1 MRQESFL
8 MIIARRRRLRKPT
21 SRQSGF
27 TLVEMIIG
35 SMLLTLL
42 MFGMF
47 SIYTTMMRL
56 CASVSSS
63 AYVSS
68 DAANAVQRVTNDL
81 REAQNFELMDGTGGV
96 DGTAFGTAYDA
107 VNGSTHAVIC
117 VTGIRLFSP
126 AVFQSQAV
134 PPSGSPQG
142 TVGVTINGRA
152 GTIALVGA
160 AAPWDH
166 NAAGTTLDI
175 YRASYKQK
183 KPDGTPMADGTARP
197 NDGACLWITG
207 TEQGADLGTLPGRVI
222 AGRPIVKNIAPAPN
236 AVQFFQPLTNPAD
249 PTSQPL
255 ANAVQIKITCGQ
267 YDFNHNGATSSDA
280 AFGGVSQLSGNCVY
294 MRDHTPFSAVNTG
307 VNGHTQ
313 N

>member
-1 MRQESFL
+1 MCSGEFL
-8 MIIARRRRLRKPT
+8 MMNVSRRRQ
-21 SRQSGF
+21 SRPRSRESGF
-27 TLVEMIIG
+27 TLVEMTV
-35 SMLLTLL
+35 SSLLLTLL
-42 MFGMF
+42 LLGMF

-56 CASVSSS
+56 CASVSAS

-68 DAANAVQRVTNDL
+68 DAANAMQRVSGDL

-96 DGTAFGTAYDA
+96 DNAAFGTAYDA

-126 AVFQSQAV
+126 AVYQSQS
-134 PPSGSPQG
+134 PPPTGYPQG
-142 TVGVTINGRA
+142 TVGISINGRA
-152 GTIALVGA
+152 GMTALTGT
-160 AAPWDH
+160 AAPWNH

-183 KPDGTPMADGTARP
+183 NPDGSPMANGTPRP
-197 NDGACLWITG
+197 NDGACLWMTG
-207 TEQGADLGTLPGRVI
+207 TEQGAGLGTLPGESI
-222 AGRPIVKNIAPAPN
+222 AGRPIVKNIAPASN

-249 PTSQPL
+249 AASPPL
-255 ANAVQIKITCGQ
+255 ANAVQVKITCGQ
-267 YDFNHNGATSSDA
+267 YDLTHDGATSSDA

-294 MRDHTPFSAVNTG
+294 MRDHTPFNATSTG
-307 VNGHTQ
+307 VNGHAQ